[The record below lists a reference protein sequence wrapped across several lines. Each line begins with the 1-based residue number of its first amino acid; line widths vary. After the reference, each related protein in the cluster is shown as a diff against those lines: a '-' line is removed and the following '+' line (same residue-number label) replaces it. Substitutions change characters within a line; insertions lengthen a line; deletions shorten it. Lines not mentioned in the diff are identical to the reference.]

1 MKIVDANISL
11 ASKHYSAKE
20 RLTQESIKFWM
31 EFQPRL
37 ETGRTNPVKIR
48 RTATSWEQFF
58 SELQKLL
65 EKYRIEAASTEENEI
80 SIKDIDKIKL
90 KIIERFINILTGK
103 KLRFNVFRRPCSP
116 VLLILNNRF
125 EPITQS
131 PSFRPAFQVAYSRR
145 EANLESEKLLF
156 TATGS
161 IKTADGRE
169 IDFNTEMFVSRE
181 LAILSNISN
190 EAGKLIDPLVINFNG
205 PAAGITETKF
215 SFDLDADGEMEWI
228 PFVSEG
234 SGLLALDLN
243 GDNII
248 NDGSELFGAVTGNG
262 FEELSRYDQDGNGW
276 IDEGDEIF
284 SRLLIWT
291 KNSDGQDSLLALGQ
305 KGVGAIYLGNVDAR
319 FGIMNQE
326 NQLLGQYQKAGIYLN
341 EDGTVGTVQQVDFV
355 V

>member
-11 ASKHYSAKE
+11 ASKHHSTKE
-20 RLTQESIKFWM
+20 RLTEESIKFWM

-37 ETGRTNPVKIR
+37 ETGRINPAKIR
-48 RTATSWEQFF
+48 RTATNWEQFF
-58 SELQKLL
+58 SDLQKLL
-65 EKYRIEAASTEENEI
+65 EKYRIEVASTEENEI

-90 KIIERFINILTGK
+90 KIIERFINVLTGK
-103 KLRFNVFRRPCSP
+103 KIRFNVFRRPDSP
-116 VLLILNNRF
+116 ALLVLNNL
-125 EPITQS
+125 ELNTQS
-131 PSFRPAFQVAYSRR
+131 PSLRPVFQVAYSRR

-156 TATGS
+156 TATGV

-169 IDFNTEMFVSRE
+169 IDFDTEMFVSRE
-181 LAILSNISN
+181 LATLSNISN

-215 SFDLDADGEMEWI
+215 RFDLDVDGEKEWI

-243 GDNII
+243 GDNTI

-262 FEELSRYDQDGNGW
+262 FEELSRYDQDENGW
-276 IDEGDEIF
+276 IDETDEIF

-291 KNSDGQDSLLALGQ
+291 KNSEGQDSLLALGQ
-305 KGVGAIYLGNVDAR
+305 KGVGAIYLGNVDAQ
-319 FGIMNQE
+319 FGITNQE
-326 NQLLGQYQKAGIYLN
+326 NQLLGQYQKAGIFLN